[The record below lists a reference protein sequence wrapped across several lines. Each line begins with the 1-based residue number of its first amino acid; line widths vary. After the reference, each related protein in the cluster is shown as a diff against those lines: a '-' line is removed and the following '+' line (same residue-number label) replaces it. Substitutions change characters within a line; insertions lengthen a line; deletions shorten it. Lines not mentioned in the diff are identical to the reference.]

1 MEGRLKKEAQISMK
15 IARLEFRNCLGISE
29 LEHQAGKIN
38 LISGDNEKGKTSV
51 LEAIEKALYNTDRRV
66 KFVKDG
72 EDVATLY
79 VELDDGLTVD
89 RKVKRDGQVSIK
101 VEKDG
106 ASIKKPETFLK
117 GLIGE
122 HPFAFNPVDFM
133 QKKDKEQT
141 EILLSLIPMRV
152 TEEDLKKWF
161 GEVPPVNLNQHAIH
175 VLAYLAEKYYY
186 DMRHIANG
194 EVKECESEIT
204 SLFNQL
210 PDNYN
215 GDKWRNVNIG
225 ELWNKVREAEQVNSY
240 RDKAQQIID
249 GQAGTVEGIKNKY
262 DLKSSEAKEYCQFRV
277 QKIKEGIDVEKKAI
291 QSEITDY
298 EEQIRQLQEKI
309 KLKKQELS
317 QVDNTAQLKIES
329 AEKERDSKLEN
340 IEEQM
345 NEEINKAETKAIEAQ
360 SYLDNNPAV
369 EVEPLQKQAEEAEK
383 MKGFISLW
391 DSLQKLRKDFR
402 EKKDRADKLDDFVN
416 LARRKP
422 AELMKQAKMPVKGLG
437 INDDMQITIDGLP
450 IKNLST
456 SRQIKLALD
465 IARATAGPLKLICID
480 RFESLSP
487 KNQKV
492 MLGEMEKDDFQY
504 FISTVSN
511 DEMKVQVM

>member
-1 MEGRLKKEAQISMK
+1 MK

-72 EDVATLY
+72 EEEATLY
-79 VELDDGLTVD
+79 VELDDGLIVD
-89 RKVKRDGQVSIK
+89 RKVKKDGQISIK
-101 VEKDG
+101 VERDG
-106 ASIKKPETFLK
+106 ALIKKPETFLK
-117 GLIGE
+117 SLFGE

-141 EILLSLIPMRV
+141 EILLSLIPMRI
-152 TEEDLKKWF
+152 TEADLMKWF
-161 GEVPPVNLNQHAIH
+161 GEIPPVNLNQHAIE
-175 VLAYLAEKYYY
+175 VLKYLAEKYYY
-186 DMRHIANG
+186 DMRTIANA
-194 EVKECESEIT
+194 EVKECQNEIT

-210 PDNYN
+210 PDNFD

-225 ELWNKVREAEQVNSY
+225 ELWNKVREAERVNAY
-240 RDKAQQIID
+240 REKAQQIID
-249 GQAGTVEGIKNKY
+249 GQTETVQAIKNKY
-262 DLKSSEAKEYCQFRV
+262 DLKISEAKEYCQFRV
-277 QKIKEGIDVEKKAI
+277 QKVKDGIKTEKEAI
-291 QSEITDY
+291 KNEIADF
-298 EEQIRQLQEKI
+298 EEQIRQLQQKI
-309 KLKKQELS
+309 ELKKQELS
-317 QVDNTAQLKIES
+317 QVDNKAKLKIE
-329 AEKERDSKLEN
+329 ALKNEKEIQIKN

-345 NEEINKAETKAIEAQ
+345 NQELEKAKFKVKEAQ
-360 SYLDNNPAV
+360 EYLKNNPAI

-383 MKGFISLW
+383 MKGYVSLW
-391 DSLQKLRKDFR
+391 DNLVRLRTELKM
-402 EKKDRADKLDDFVN
+402 KKARADQLDDFVA

-422 AELMKQAKMPVKGLG
+422 AELMKQVKMPVKGLG
-437 INDDMQITIDGLP
+437 VNDEMQITIDGLP

-487 KNQKV
+487 KNQKA
-492 MLGEMEKDDFQY
+492 MLEEMSKDDCQY
-504 FISTVSN
+504 FISSVSEG
-511 DEMKVQVM
+511 DMKVEVM